1 MTKEK
6 AQIIMKAYYD
16 LEASERN
23 LERLNKCKGDFI
35 SINAVDLY
43 YWDAPEIQ
51 EIFKRHKEEIEA
63 EIINFLTSQLNER
76 EQKLKQL

>member
-6 AQIIMKAYYD
+6 AQKIMKAYYK
-16 LEASERN
+16 LEEVERN
-23 LERLNKCKGDFI
+23 LERLNNCKGDFI

-51 EIFKRHKEEIEA
+51 EIFKRHKEEMEA
-63 EIINFLTSQLNER
+63 EIINLHTSRIKEL
-76 EQKLKQL
+76 EQKLEQL